1 MSTEKNPGP
10 ARVEQIS
17 VSPRGGVPKHA
28 VQSAVLGF
36 NGVSGDKQREKRFHG
51 GPQRAVCLF
60 SLERLRA
67 LQSEGHPIQPG
78 TTGENLL
85 LRGLDWDEI
94 VPGVQLQI
102 GAATVEITDYTKPCF
117 KIAASFSDG
126 DWKRMWQKRH
136 AGWSR
141 LYAKI
146 IREGEVRAGDAVQV
160 LAAEPE
166 PELEPQPRE

>member
-1 MSTEKNPGP
+1 MSIPEDSGP

-28 VQSAVLGF
+28 VESAVLGI

-51 GPQRAVCLF
+51 GPMRAVCLF

-67 LQSEGHPIQPG
+67 LQDEGHPIDAG

-85 LRGLDWDEI
+85 LSGLDWDEI
-94 VPGVQLQI
+94 TPGVQLQI

-141 LYAKI
+141 LYARI
-146 IREGEVRAGDAVQV
+146 IREGEVRPGDTVQV
-160 LAAEPE
+160 LAPE
-166 PELEPQPRE
+166 DQGNSRE